1 MGTGV
6 TTSICLPEETQ
17 VTYSPTCA
25 CVFFNK
31 QFVVNIDGVCQSL
44 LKTLD
49 LLLSY
54 SNGKVSVTH
63 TLERVAVA
71 KQLLL

>member
-1 MGTGV
+1 M
-6 TTSICLPEETQ
+6 
-17 VTYSPTCA
+17 
-25 CVFFNK
+25 FFNK
-31 QFVVNIDGVCQSL
+31 QFVVNFDGVCQSL

-63 TLERVAVA
+63 TLERVTVA
-71 KQLLL
+71 KQLLLWSSDQTE

>member
-1 MGTGV
+1 M
-6 TTSICLPEETQ
+6 
-17 VTYSPTCA
+17 
-25 CVFFNK
+25 FFNK

-71 KQLLL
+71 KQLLLWSSDQTE